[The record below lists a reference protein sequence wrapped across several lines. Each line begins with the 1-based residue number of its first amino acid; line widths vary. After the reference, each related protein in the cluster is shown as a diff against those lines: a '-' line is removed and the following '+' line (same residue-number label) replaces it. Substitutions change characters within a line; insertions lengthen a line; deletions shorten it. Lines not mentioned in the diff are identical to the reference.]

1 MKWLG
6 RLIVVMILASSVAY
20 AQPIDTKQ
28 KEEAPAVF
36 ETMTQS
42 QPCDGVV
49 PLGSTYQR
57 VYER

>member
-1 MKWLG
+1 
-6 RLIVVMILASSVAY
+6 MILASSVAY
-20 AQPIDTKQ
+20 AQPIETKQ

-36 ETMTQS
+36 ETMTKAH
-42 QPCDGVV
+42 PCDGVV